1 MNKMPLIAL
10 VGMLSLSSAV
20 SAEEEFSYT
29 AKVGADM
36 WWGSTKLNEAR
47 QDEDSNSPSVYFAF
61 EHNAPIL
68 PNASFRYSTADTTLL
83 AFDKYDY
90 TFYYTLL
97 EHKLANFDA
106 GVTFTQYANSHY
118 KDPYSSKATSFD
130 ELTWG
135 FYGNAE
141 LNVPNTQL
149 DIIGTMEFGDS
160 NGIKSTDLMA
170 GVQYRISLAETKI
183 ALRGGYRVIDLD
195 SDKFFSSELNRNS
208 NTDKEPDPS
217 DEPKPGPPKSFV
229 MLDGWFAGAEVR
241 F

>member
-36 WWGSTKLNEAR
+36 WWGSTKLNEVR

-61 EHNAPIL
+61 EHNAPML
-68 PNASFRYSTADTTLL
+68 PNASFRYTSIDTDAL

-97 EHKLANFDA
+97 EHKLMNFDA
-106 GVTFTQYANSHY
+106 GLTFTQYSNSNY
-118 KDPYSSKATSFD
+118 IEPQKGTQASFD
-130 ELTWG
+130 EFTWS

-141 LNVPNTQL
+141 INVPDTNF

-160 NGIKSTDLMA
+160 SGIKSTDLMA
-170 GVQYRISLAETKI
+170 GVQYRIPVSESEI

-195 SDKFFSSELNRNS
+195 SDEFFDSELGKN
-208 NTDKEPDPS
+208 
-217 DEPKPGPPKSFV
+217 FV
-229 MLDGWFAGAEVR
+229 MVDGWFAGAEIR

>member
-36 WWGSTKLNEAR
+36 WWGSTKLNEVR

-61 EHNAPIL
+61 EHNAPML
-68 PNASFRYSTADTTLL
+68 PNASFRYTSIDTDAL

-90 TFYYTLL
+90 TFYYTFL
-97 EHKLANFDA
+97 EHKLMNFDA
-106 GVTFTQYANSHY
+106 GLTFTQYSNSNY
-118 KDPYSSKATSFD
+118 IEPQKGTQASFD
-130 ELTWG
+130 EFTWS

-141 LNVPNTQL
+141 INVPDTNF

-160 NGIKSTDLMA
+160 SGIKSTDLMA
-170 GVQYRISLAETKI
+170 GVQYRIPVSESEI

-195 SDKFFSSELNRNS
+195 SDEFFDSELGKN
-208 NTDKEPDPS
+208 
-217 DEPKPGPPKSFV
+217 FV
-229 MLDGWFAGAEVR
+229 MVDGWFAGAEVR

>member
-29 AKVGADM
+29 AKIGADM
-36 WWGSTKLNEAR
+36 WWGSTKLNEVR

-61 EHNAPIL
+61 EHNAPML
-68 PNASFRYSTADTTLL
+68 PNASFRYTSIDTDAL

-97 EHKLANFDA
+97 EHKLMNFDA
-106 GVTFTQYANSHY
+106 GLTFTQYSNSNY
-118 KDPYSSKATSFD
+118 IEPQKGTQSSFD
-130 ELTWG
+130 EFTWS

-141 LNVPNTQL
+141 INVPDTNF

-160 NGIKSTDLMA
+160 SGIKSTDLMA
-170 GVQYRISLAETKI
+170 GVQYRIPVSESEI

-195 SDKFFSSELNRNS
+195 SDEFFDSELGKN
-208 NTDKEPDPS
+208 
-217 DEPKPGPPKSFV
+217 FV
-229 MLDGWFAGAEVR
+229 MVDGWFAGAEVR

>member
-61 EHNAPIL
+61 EHNAPML
-68 PNASFRYSTADTTLL
+68 PNASFRYTSIDTDAL

-97 EHKLANFDA
+97 EHKLMNFDA
-106 GVTFTQYANSHY
+106 GLTFTQYSNSNY
-118 KDPYSSKATSFD
+118 IEPQKGTQASFD
-130 ELTWG
+130 EFTWS

-141 LNVPNTQL
+141 INVPDTNF

-160 NGIKSTDLMA
+160 SGIKSTDLMA
-170 GVQYRISLAETKI
+170 GVQYRIPVSESEI
-183 ALRGGYRVIDLD
+183 ALRSGYRVIDLD
-195 SDKFFSSELNRNS
+195 SDEFFDSELGKN
-208 NTDKEPDPS
+208 
-217 DEPKPGPPKSFV
+217 FV
-229 MLDGWFAGAEVR
+229 MVDGWFAGAEVR

>member
-36 WWGSTKLNEAR
+36 WWGSTKLNEVR
-47 QDEDSNSPSVYFAF
+47 QDDDSNSPSLYFAF
-61 EHNAPIL
+61 EHNAPML
-68 PNASFRYSTADTTLL
+68 PNASFRYTSVDADSL

-97 EHKLANFDA
+97 DHKLMNFDA
-106 GVTFTQYANSHY
+106 GVTFTQYSNSNY
-118 KDPYSSKATSFD
+118 IEPQNGSQTSFD
-130 ELTWG
+130 EFTWS

-141 LNVPNTQL
+141 INVPETNF

-160 NGIKSTDLMA
+160 SGIKSTDLMA
-170 GVQYRISLAETKI
+170 GVQYRIPVAETEV

-195 SDKFFSSELNRNS
+195 SEEFFSSEVG
-208 NTDKEPDPS
+208 KE
-217 DEPKPGPPKSFV
+217 FV
-229 MLDGWFAGAEVR
+229 MVDGWFAGAEVR

>member
-36 WWGSTKLNEAR
+36 WWGSTKLNEVR
-47 QDEDSNSPSVYFAF
+47 QDDDSNSPSLYFAF
-61 EHNAPIL
+61 EHNAPML
-68 PNASFRYSTADTTLL
+68 PNASFRYTSVDADSL

-97 EHKLANFDA
+97 DHKLMNFDA
-106 GVTFTQYANSHY
+106 GVTFTQYSNSNY
-118 KDPYSSKATSFD
+118 IEPQNGAQTSFD
-130 ELTWG
+130 EFTWS

-141 LNVPNTQL
+141 INVPETNF

-160 NGIKSTDLMA
+160 SGIKSTDLMA
-170 GVQYRISLAETKI
+170 GVQYRIPVAETEI

-195 SDKFFSSELNRNS
+195 SEEFFSSEVG
-208 NTDKEPDPS
+208 KE
-217 DEPKPGPPKSFV
+217 FV
-229 MLDGWFAGAEVR
+229 MVDGWFAGAEVR

>member
-36 WWGSTKLNEAR
+36 WWGSTKLNEVR
-47 QDEDSNSPSVYFAF
+47 QDDDSNSPSLYFAF
-61 EHNAPIL
+61 EHNAPML
-68 PNASFRYSTADTTLL
+68 PNASFRYTSVDADSL

-97 EHKLANFDA
+97 DHKLMNFDA
-106 GVTFTQYANSHY
+106 GVTFTQYSNTNY
-118 KDPYSSKATSFD
+118 IEPQNGTQTSFD
-130 ELTWG
+130 EFTWS

-141 LNVPNTQL
+141 INVPETNF

-160 NGIKSTDLMA
+160 SGIKSTDLMA
-170 GVQYRISLAETKI
+170 GVQYRIPVAETEI

-195 SDKFFSSELNRNS
+195 SEEFFSSEVG
-208 NTDKEPDPS
+208 KE
-217 DEPKPGPPKSFV
+217 FV
-229 MLDGWFAGAEVR
+229 MVDGWFAGAEVR

>member
-1 MNKMPLIAL
+1 MELELSQMNKMPLIAL

-36 WWGSTKLNEAR
+36 WWGSTKLNEVR

-61 EHNAPIL
+61 EHNAPML
-68 PNASFRYSTADTTLL
+68 PNASFRYTSIDTDAL

-97 EHKLANFDA
+97 EHKLMNFDA
-106 GVTFTQYANSHY
+106 GLTFTQYSDSNYIEPQKGTLS
-118 KDPYSSKATSFD
+118 SFD
-130 ELTWG
+130 EFTWS

-141 LNVPNTQL
+141 INVPDTNF

-160 NGIKSTDLMA
+160 SGIKSTDLMA
-170 GVQYRISLAETKI
+170 GVQYRIPVSESEI

-195 SDKFFSSELNRNS
+195 SDEFFDSELGKN
-208 NTDKEPDPS
+208 
-217 DEPKPGPPKSFV
+217 FV
-229 MLDGWFAGAEVR
+229 MVDGWFAGAEVR

>member
-36 WWGSTKLNEAR
+36 WWGSTKLNEVR

-61 EHNAPIL
+61 EHNAPML
-68 PNASFRYSTADTTLL
+68 PNASFRYTSIDTDAL

-97 EHKLANFDA
+97 EHKLMNFDA
-106 GVTFTQYANSHY
+106 GLTFTQYSDSNYIEPQKGTQS
-118 KDPYSSKATSFD
+118 SFD
-130 ELTWG
+130 EFTWS

-141 LNVPNTQL
+141 INVPDTNF

-160 NGIKSTDLMA
+160 SGIKSTDLMA
-170 GVQYRISLAETKI
+170 GVQYRIPVSESEI

-195 SDKFFSSELNRNS
+195 SDEFFDSELGKN
-208 NTDKEPDPS
+208 
-217 DEPKPGPPKSFV
+217 FV
-229 MLDGWFAGAEVR
+229 MVDGWFAGAEVR

>member
-36 WWGSTKLNEAR
+36 WWGSTKLNEVR

-61 EHNAPIL
+61 EHNAPML
-68 PNASFRYSTADTTLL
+68 PNASFRYTSIDTDAL

-97 EHKLANFDA
+97 EHQLMNFDA
-106 GVTFTQYANSHY
+106 GLTFTQYSNSNY
-118 KDPYSSKATSFD
+118 IEPQTGTQSSFD
-130 ELTWG
+130 EFTWS

-141 LNVPNTQL
+141 INVPDTNF

-160 NGIKSTDLMA
+160 SGIKSTDLMA
-170 GVQYRISLAETKI
+170 GVQYRIPVSESEI

-195 SDKFFSSELNRNS
+195 SDEFFDSELGKN
-208 NTDKEPDPS
+208 
-217 DEPKPGPPKSFV
+217 FV
-229 MLDGWFAGAEVR
+229 MVDGWFAGAEVR

>member
-20 SAEEEFSYT
+20 SAAEEFSYT

-36 WWGSTKLNEAR
+36 WWGSTKLNEVR
-47 QDEDSNSPSVYFAF
+47 QDDDSNSPSLYFAF
-61 EHNAPIL
+61 EHNAPML
-68 PNASFRYSTADTTLL
+68 PNASFRYTSVDADSL

-97 EHKLANFDA
+97 DHKLMNFDA
-106 GVTFTQYANSHY
+106 GVTFTQYSNSNY
-118 KDPYSSKATSFD
+118 IEPKTSTQATFD
-130 ELTWG
+130 EFTWS

-141 LNVPNTQL
+141 INVPDTNF

-160 NGIKSTDLMA
+160 SGIKSTDLMA
-170 GVQYRISLAETKI
+170 GVQYRIPVSESEI

-195 SDKFFSSELNRNS
+195 SDEFFSSEL
-208 NTDKEPDPS
+208 
-217 DEPKPGPPKSFV
+217 GKSFV
-229 MLDGWFAGAEVR
+229 MVDGWFAGAEVC

>member
-36 WWGSTKLNEAR
+36 WWGSTKLNEVR

-61 EHNAPIL
+61 EHNAPML
-68 PNASFRYSTADTTLL
+68 PNASFRYTSIDTDAL

-97 EHKLANFDA
+97 EHKLMNFDA
-106 GVTFTQYANSHY
+106 GLTFTQYSNSNY
-118 KDPYSSKATSFD
+118 IEPQKGTQSSFD
-130 ELTWG
+130 EFTWS

-141 LNVPNTQL
+141 INVPDTNF

-160 NGIKSTDLMA
+160 SGIKSTDLMA
-170 GVQYRISLAETKI
+170 GVQYRIPVSESEI

-195 SDKFFSSELNRNS
+195 SDEFFDSELGKN
-208 NTDKEPDPS
+208 
-217 DEPKPGPPKSFV
+217 FV
-229 MLDGWFAGAEVR
+229 MVDGWFAGAEVR

>member
-36 WWGSTKLNEAR
+36 WWGSTKLNEVR
-47 QDEDSNSPSVYFAF
+47 QDDDSNSPSLYFAF
-61 EHNAPIL
+61 EHNAPML
-68 PNASFRYSTADTTLL
+68 PNASFRYTSVDADSL

-97 EHKLANFDA
+97 DHKLMNFDA
-106 GVTFTQYANSHY
+106 GVTFTQYSNSNY
-118 KDPYSSKATSFD
+118 IEPKTGGAQTSFD
-130 ELTWG
+130 EFTWS

-141 LNVPNTQL
+141 INVPDTNF

-160 NGIKSTDLMA
+160 SGIKSTDLMA
-170 GVQYRISLAETKI
+170 GVQYRIPVSESEI

-195 SDKFFSSELNRNS
+195 SDEFFSSEL
-208 NTDKEPDPS
+208 
-217 DEPKPGPPKSFV
+217 GKSFV
-229 MLDGWFAGAEVR
+229 MVDGWFAGAEVR

>member
-10 VGMLSLSSAV
+10 VGMLSLSAAV

-36 WWGSTKLNEAR
+36 WWGSTKLNEVR
-47 QDEDSNSPSVYFAF
+47 QDDDSNSPSLYFAF
-61 EHNAPIL
+61 EHNAPML
-68 PNASFRYSTADTTLL
+68 PNASFRYTSIDTDGL

-97 EHKLANFDA
+97 EHKLMNFDA
-106 GVTFTQYANSHY
+106 GLTFTQYSNSNY
-118 KDPYSSKATSFD
+118 IEPKATGAKTSTFD
-130 ELTWG
+130 EFTWS

-141 LNVPNTQL
+141 INVPDTNF
-149 DIIGTMEFGDS
+149 DIVGTMEFGDS
-160 NGIKSTDLMA
+160 SGIKSTDLMA
-170 GVQYRISLAETKI
+170 GVQYRIPVSESEI

-195 SDKFFSSELNRNS
+195 SDEFFSSEL
-208 NTDKEPDPS
+208 
-217 DEPKPGPPKSFV
+217 GKSFV
-229 MLDGWFAGAEVR
+229 MVDGWFAGAEVR

>member
-36 WWGSTKLNEAR
+36 WWGSTKLNEVR

-61 EHNAPIL
+61 EHNAPML
-68 PNASFRYSTADTTLL
+68 PNASFRYTSIDTDAL

-97 EHKLANFDA
+97 EHKLMNFDA
-106 GVTFTQYANSHY
+106 GLTFTQYSDSNYIEPQKGTLS
-118 KDPYSSKATSFD
+118 SFD
-130 ELTWG
+130 EFTWS

-141 LNVPNTQL
+141 INVPDTNF

-160 NGIKSTDLMA
+160 SGIKSTDLMA
-170 GVQYRISLAETKI
+170 GVQYRIPVSESEI

-195 SDKFFSSELNRNS
+195 SDEFFDSELGKN
-208 NTDKEPDPS
+208 
-217 DEPKPGPPKSFV
+217 FV
-229 MLDGWFAGAEVR
+229 MVDGWFAGAEVR

>member
-36 WWGSTKLNEAR
+36 WWGSTKLNEVR
-47 QDEDSNSPSVYFAF
+47 QDDDSNSPSLYFAF
-61 EHNAPIL
+61 EHNAPML
-68 PNASFRYSTADTTLL
+68 PNASFRYTSVDADSL

-97 EHKLANFDA
+97 DHKLMNFDA
-106 GVTFTQYANSHY
+106 GVTFTQYSNSNY
-118 KDPYSSKATSFD
+118 IEPQNGTQTSFD
-130 ELTWG
+130 EFTWS

-141 LNVPNTQL
+141 INVPDTNF

-160 NGIKSTDLMA
+160 SGIKSTDLMA
-170 GVQYRISLAETKI
+170 GVQYRIPVAETEV

-195 SDKFFSSELNRNS
+195 SEEFFSSEVG
-208 NTDKEPDPS
+208 KE
-217 DEPKPGPPKSFV
+217 FV
-229 MLDGWFAGAEVR
+229 MVDGWFAGAEVR

>member
-10 VGMLSLSSAV
+10 VGMLPLSSAV
-20 SAEEEFSYT
+20 LAEEGFSYT

-36 WWGSTKLNEAR
+36 WWGSTKLNEVR
-47 QDEDSNSPSVYFAF
+47 QNDDVHSPSLYLAF
-61 EHNAPIL
+61 EHNAPML
-68 PNASFRYSTADTTLL
+68 PNASFRYTSVDADLL

-97 EHKLANFDA
+97 DHKLMNFDA
-106 GVTFTQYANSHY
+106 GVTFTQYSNSNY
-118 KDPYSSKATSFD
+118 IEPKTGSAQTSFD
-130 ELTWG
+130 ELTWS

-141 LNVPNTQL
+141 INVPDTNF

-160 NGIKSTDLMA
+160 SGIKSTDLMA
-170 GVQYRISLAETKI
+170 GGQYRISVAETEI

-195 SDKFFSSELNRNS
+195 SDEFFSSQL
-208 NTDKEPDPS
+208 
-217 DEPKPGPPKSFV
+217 GKSFV
-229 MLDGWFAGAEVR
+229 MVDGWFAGAEVR

>member
-36 WWGSTKLNEAR
+36 WWGSTKLNEVR

-61 EHNAPIL
+61 EHNAPML
-68 PNASFRYSTADTTLL
+68 PNASFRYTSIDTDAL

-97 EHKLANFDA
+97 EHKLMNFDA
-106 GVTFTQYANSHY
+106 GLTFTQYSNSNY
-118 KDPYSSKATSFD
+118 IEPQKGTQASFD
-130 ELTWG
+130 EFTWS

-141 LNVPNTQL
+141 INVPDTNF

-160 NGIKSTDLMA
+160 SGIKSTDLMA
-170 GVQYRISLAETKI
+170 GVQYRIPVSESEI

-195 SDKFFSSELNRNS
+195 SDEFFDSELGKN
-208 NTDKEPDPS
+208 
-217 DEPKPGPPKSFV
+217 FV
-229 MLDGWFAGAEVR
+229 MIDGWFAGAEVR

>member
-36 WWGSTKLNEAR
+36 WWGSTKLNEVR

-68 PNASFRYSTADTTLL
+68 PNASFRYTSIDTDAL

-97 EHKLANFDA
+97 EHKLMNFDA
-106 GVTFTQYANSHY
+106 GLTFTQYSNSNY
-118 KDPYSSKATSFD
+118 IEPQKGTQASFD
-130 ELTWG
+130 EFTWS

-141 LNVPNTQL
+141 INVPDTNF

-160 NGIKSTDLMA
+160 SGIKSTDLMA
-170 GVQYRISLAETKI
+170 GVQYRIPVSESEI

-195 SDKFFSSELNRNS
+195 SDEFFDSELGKN
-208 NTDKEPDPS
+208 
-217 DEPKPGPPKSFV
+217 FV
-229 MLDGWFAGAEVR
+229 MVDGWFAGAEVR

>member
-36 WWGSTKLNEAR
+36 WWGSTKLNEVR
-47 QDEDSNSPSVYFAF
+47 QDDDSNSPSLYLAF
-61 EHNAPIL
+61 EHNAPML
-68 PNASFRYSTADTTLL
+68 PNASFRYTSVDADSL

-97 EHKLANFDA
+97 DHKLMNFDA
-106 GVTFTQYANSHY
+106 GVTFTQYSNSNYIEPKANG
-118 KDPYSSKATSFD
+118 AQTSFD
-130 ELTWG
+130 EFTWS

-141 LNVPNTQL
+141 INVPDTNF

-160 NGIKSTDLMA
+160 SGIKSTDLMA
-170 GVQYRISLAETKI
+170 GVQYR
-183 ALRGGYRVIDLD
+183 
-195 SDKFFSSELNRNS
+195 NS
-208 NTDKEPDPS
+208 CI
-217 DEPKPGPPKSFV
+217 
-229 MLDGWFAGAEVR
+229 R
-241 F
+241 I

>member
-20 SAEEEFSYT
+20 FAAEEFSYT

-36 WWGSTKLNEAR
+36 WWGSTKLNEVR

-61 EHNAPIL
+61 EHNAPML
-68 PNASFRYSTADTTLL
+68 PNASFRYTSIDTDAL

-97 EHKLANFDA
+97 EHKLMNFDA
-106 GVTFTQYANSHY
+106 GLTFTQYSNSNY
-118 KDPYSSKATSFD
+118 IEPQKGTQASFD
-130 ELTWG
+130 EFTWS

-141 LNVPNTQL
+141 INVPDTNF

-160 NGIKSTDLMA
+160 SGIKSTDLMA
-170 GVQYRISLAETKI
+170 GVQYRIPVSESEI

-195 SDKFFSSELNRNS
+195 SDEFFDSELGKN
-208 NTDKEPDPS
+208 
-217 DEPKPGPPKSFV
+217 FV
-229 MLDGWFAGAEVR
+229 MVDGWFAGAEVR

>member
-36 WWGSTKLNEAR
+36 WWGSTKLNEVR

-61 EHNAPIL
+61 EHNAPML
-68 PNASFRYSTADTTLL
+68 PNASFRYTSIDTDAL

-97 EHKLANFDA
+97 EHKLMNFDA
-106 GVTFTQYANSHY
+106 GLTFTQYSNSNY
-118 KDPYSSKATSFD
+118 IEPQKGTQASFD
-130 ELTWG
+130 EFTWS

-141 LNVPNTQL
+141 INVPDTNF

-160 NGIKSTDLMA
+160 SGIKSTDLMA
-170 GVQYRISLAETKI
+170 GVQYRIPVSESEI

-195 SDKFFSSELNRNS
+195 SNEFFDSELGKN
-208 NTDKEPDPS
+208 
-217 DEPKPGPPKSFV
+217 FV
-229 MLDGWFAGAEVR
+229 MVDGWFAGAEIR

>member
-36 WWGSTKLNEAR
+36 WWGSTKLNEVR
-47 QDEDSNSPSVYFAF
+47 QDDDSNSPSLYFAF
-61 EHNAPIL
+61 EHNAPML
-68 PNASFRYSTADTTLL
+68 PNASFRYTSVDTDAL

-97 EHKLANFDA
+97 EHKLMNFDA
-106 GVTFTQYANSHY
+106 GVTFTQYSNSNY
-118 KDPYSSKATSFD
+118 IEPQNGTQTSFD
-130 ELTWG
+130 EFTWS

-141 LNVPNTQL
+141 INVPDTNF

-160 NGIKSTDLMA
+160 SGIKSTDLMA
-170 GVQYRISLAETKI
+170 GVQYRFPVAETEI

-195 SDKFFSSELNRNS
+195 SKEFFSSELG
-208 NTDKEPDPS
+208 KE
-217 DEPKPGPPKSFV
+217 FV
-229 MLDGWFAGAEVR
+229 MVDGWFAGAEVR

>member
-36 WWGSTKLNEAR
+36 WWGSTKLNEVR
-47 QDEDSNSPSVYFAF
+47 QDDDSNSPSLYLAF
-61 EHNAPIL
+61 EHNAPML
-68 PNASFRYSTADTTLL
+68 PNASFRYTSVDADSL

-97 EHKLANFDA
+97 DHKLMNFDA
-106 GVTFTQYANSHY
+106 GVTFTQYSNSNY
-118 KDPYSSKATSFD
+118 IEPQNGTQTSFD
-130 ELTWG
+130 EFTWS

-141 LNVPNTQL
+141 INVPETNF

-160 NGIKSTDLMA
+160 SGIKSTDLMA
-170 GVQYRISLAETKI
+170 GVQYRIPVAETEI

-195 SDKFFSSELNRNS
+195 SEEFFSSEVG
-208 NTDKEPDPS
+208 KE
-217 DEPKPGPPKSFV
+217 FV
-229 MLDGWFAGAEVR
+229 MVDGWFAGAEVR

>member
-1 MNKMPLIAL
+1 MELELSQMNKMPLIAL

-36 WWGSTKLNEAR
+36 WWGSTKLNEVR

-61 EHNAPIL
+61 EHNAPML
-68 PNASFRYSTADTTLL
+68 PNASFRYTSIDTDAL

-97 EHKLANFDA
+97 EHKLMNFDA
-106 GVTFTQYANSHY
+106 GLTFTQYSNSNY
-118 KDPYSSKATSFD
+118 IEPQKGTQASFD
-130 ELTWG
+130 EFTWS

-141 LNVPNTQL
+141 INVPDTNF

-160 NGIKSTDLMA
+160 SGIKSTDLMA
-170 GVQYRISLAETKI
+170 GVQYRIPVSESEI

-195 SDKFFSSELNRNS
+195 SDEFFDSELGKN
-208 NTDKEPDPS
+208 
-217 DEPKPGPPKSFV
+217 FV
-229 MLDGWFAGAEVR
+229 MVDGWFAGAEVR

>member
-36 WWGSTKLNEAR
+36 WWGSTKLNEVR

-61 EHNAPIL
+61 EHNAPML
-68 PNASFRYSTADTTLL
+68 PNASFRYTSIDTDAL

-97 EHKLANFDA
+97 EHKLMNFDA
-106 GVTFTQYANSHY
+106 GLTFTQYSDSNYIEPQKGTLS
-118 KDPYSSKATSFD
+118 SFD
-130 ELTWG
+130 EFTWS

-141 LNVPNTQL
+141 INVPDTNF

-160 NGIKSTDLMA
+160 SGIKSADLMA
-170 GVQYRISLAETKI
+170 GVQYRIPVSESEI

-195 SDKFFSSELNRNS
+195 SDEFFDSELGKN
-208 NTDKEPDPS
+208 
-217 DEPKPGPPKSFV
+217 FV
-229 MLDGWFAGAEVR
+229 MVDGWFAGAEVR

>member
-97 EHKLANFDA
+97 EHKLMNFDA
-106 GVTFTQYANSHY
+106 GLTFTQYSNSNY
-118 KDPYSSKATSFD
+118 IEPQKGTQASFD
-130 ELTWG
+130 EFTWS

-141 LNVPNTQL
+141 INVPDTNF

-160 NGIKSTDLMA
+160 SGIKSTDLMA
-170 GVQYRISLAETKI
+170 GVQYRIPVSESEI
-183 ALRGGYRVIDLD
+183 ALRSGYRVIDLD
-195 SDKFFSSELNRNS
+195 SDEFFDSELGKN
-208 NTDKEPDPS
+208 
-217 DEPKPGPPKSFV
+217 FV
-229 MLDGWFAGAEVR
+229 MVDGWFAGAEVR

>member
-29 AKVGADM
+29 TKIGADM

-47 QDEDSNSPSVYFAF
+47 SSDSNSPSLYFAF
-61 EHNAPIL
+61 EHNAPKL
-68 PNASFRYSTADTTLL
+68 PNASFRYSTVDTTLL

-90 TFYYTLL
+90 TFYYTMLD
-97 EHKLANFDA
+97 HKLMNFDA

-118 KDPYSSKATSFD
+118 KDPYSSKTTSFD
-130 ELTWG
+130 EFTWS

-141 LNVPNTQL
+141 INVPNTHL

-170 GVQYRISLAETKI
+170 GVQYRIPVADTEI

-195 SDKFFSSELNRNS
+195 SDKFFSSELNKPLE
-208 NTDKEPDPS
+208 TDKEPDPL
-217 DEPKPGPPKSFV
+217 DDPKPGPPKSFV
-229 MLDGWFAGAEVR
+229 MVDGWFAGVEVR

>member
-20 SAEEEFSYT
+20 SAEEAFSYT
-29 AKVGADM
+29 AKVGADI
-36 WWGSTKLNEAR
+36 WWGSTKLNEVR
-47 QDEDSNSPSVYFAF
+47 QDDDSNSPSLYVAF
-61 EHNAPIL
+61 EHNAPML
-68 PNASFRYSTADTTLL
+68 PNASFRYTSVDADSL

-97 EHKLANFDA
+97 DHKLMNFDA
-106 GVTFTQYANSHY
+106 GVTFTQYSNSNYIEPKANG
-118 KDPYSSKATSFD
+118 AQTSFD
-130 ELTWG
+130 EFTWS

-141 LNVPNTQL
+141 INVPDTNF

-160 NGIKSTDLMA
+160 SGIKSTDLMA
-170 GVQYRISLAETKI
+170 GVQYRIPVSKSEI

-195 SDKFFSSELNRNS
+195 SDEFFSSEL
-208 NTDKEPDPS
+208 
-217 DEPKPGPPKSFV
+217 GKSFV
-229 MLDGWFAGAEVR
+229 MVDGWFAGAEVR

>member
-20 SAEEEFSYT
+20 SAAEEFSYT

-36 WWGSTKLNEAR
+36 WWGSTKLNEVR
-47 QDEDSNSPSVYFAF
+47 QDDDSNSPSLYFAF
-61 EHNAPIL
+61 EHNAPML
-68 PNASFRYSTADTTLL
+68 PNASFRYTSVDADSL

-97 EHKLANFDA
+97 EHKLMNFDA
-106 GVTFTQYANSHY
+106 GVTFTQYSNSNY
-118 KDPYSSKATSFD
+118 IEPQKGTQTSFD
-130 ELTWG
+130 EFTWS

-141 LNVPNTQL
+141 INVPDTNF

-160 NGIKSTDLMA
+160 SGIKSTDLMA
-170 GVQYRISLAETKI
+170 GVQYRIPVSESEI

-195 SDKFFSSELNRNS
+195 SDEFFSSEL
-208 NTDKEPDPS
+208 
-217 DEPKPGPPKSFV
+217 GKSFV
-229 MLDGWFAGAEVR
+229 MVDGWFAGAEVR